1 MKRWTR
7 KLLTGLLSFGML
19 LQAASPLSALAAD
32 TSGAAQATPVSS
44 LIIRDSY
51 SSNAT
56 VKYTLNHYAD
66 GSVSWE
72 KDKKPFD
79 GIDVKYD
86 TATSTTPVS
95 MPVTPNTPGAMAHTE
110 PKLSDTASGA

>member
-7 KLLTGLLSFGML
+7 KLLAGLLSFGML
-19 LQAASPLSALAAD
+19 LQVASPLSALAAED

-56 VKYTLNHYAD
+56 VEYTLNHYAD
-66 GSVSWE
+66 GTVSWE
-72 KDKKPFD
+72 KAK
-79 GIDVKYD
+79 
-86 TATSTTPVS
+86 SRLMES
-95 MPVTPNTPGAMAHTE
+95 M
-110 PKLSDTASGA
+110 